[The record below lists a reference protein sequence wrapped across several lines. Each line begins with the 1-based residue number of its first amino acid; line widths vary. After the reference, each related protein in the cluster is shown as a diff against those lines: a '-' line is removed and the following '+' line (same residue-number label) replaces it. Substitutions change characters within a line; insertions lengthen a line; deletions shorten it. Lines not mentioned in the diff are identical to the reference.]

1 MATLMPMKM
10 MPTQTR
16 RTVKWLLLAVAVLTV
31 VTGKAPA
38 QPAAAYS
45 VESVKAAFLYRFL
58 EYVDWPVDAQGEGP
72 LTIAVLGEESLTA
85 ELQRNVRGRTAHG
98 REIRVLNVSSVT
110 DGLDA
115 NVLFVSAQWKKKLTG
130 LAGEHERDPV
140 LVVTEGDGALE
151 RGSVINFVVVD
162 GNVRFEVSL
171 PAAEQRGLK
180 LSSRLLGVALRI
192 EKSGHRLEQTADD
205 PYFVR
210 QPPPRPAE
218 PPHLRGHI

>member
-1 MATLMPMKM
+1 MSMKM
-10 MPTQTR
+10 MPSKTR
-16 RTVKWLLLAVAVLTV
+16 RMATWLVLAVMVLV
-31 VTGKAPA
+31 MTGKAPA
-38 QPAAAYS
+38 QPVAAYS

-58 EYVDWPVDAQGEGP
+58 EYVDWPVDAQREGP
-72 LTIAVLGEESLTA
+72 LTIAVLGDESLTA
-85 ELQRNVRGRTAHG
+85 ELQRNVRGRKAHD
-98 REIRVLNVSSVT
+98 RDVRAINVTSVA

-115 NVLFVSAQWKKKLTG
+115 NVLFVSTQWKKKLTG

-140 LVVTEGDGALE
+140 LVVTEGQGALE

-192 EKSGHRLEQTADD
+192 EKSGLLLDPTAPATDD

-210 QPPPRPAE
+210 QPSRPRE
-218 PPHLRGHI
+218 PRRLRRA